1 MKKPGARVGRRRF
14 LKAVPAAVAA
24 SVAIPAAVRAQR
36 GAGAAP
42 PKFGKDVL
50 KCAEQ
55 IDGLHFTDAE
65 DEMALGGASRNLDSY
80 EEIRKLDIPL
90 DTEPAVTFRPY
101 LPGKQPTGRP
111 TRNAKLVVAKPAHAQ
126 ISSNLEELA
135 FEPVTVL
142 ASLIESRRLTSTDLT
157 SMYLGRLKRYGDR
170 LHCVVTLTE
179 ELAHAQAAAADKEI
193 KAGKYRGPLHGIPF
207 GVKDLF
213 DTKGIRTTWGAK
225 PYENRVAEVD
235 AAIVERLREAGG
247 VLVAKLSM
255 GALAQGGVW
264 FGGSTRNPWSPDN
277 SSSGSSAG
285 PGAATAAGLVAFAIG
300 TETRGSIISPSST
313 CGLVGLRPTYG
324 RVSRYGAMALS
335 WTMDKI
341 GPMCRSVED
350 CAIVFNAI
358 YGSDGRD
365 ETVVDAPFTWNPDV
379 ALSSL
384 KIGVLAGEFEPNA
397 GAGGG
402 GGGGRGAANPE
413 EARRRS
419 EERSRLLKEALDVL
433 RAAGAKLEPVTLPE
447 FPSNALGFI
456 LSAEA
461 AAAFDDLTRSK
472 GIDQLTEQ
480 GPNAWPNTFRTS
492 RFIPAVEYIRA
503 QRARTLLNRQMDAL
517 MSKYDVFLSP
527 SGGTSLGITNLTGHP
542 AACLKAGFVDGLP
555 QALMITG
562 RLYEEATVLR
572 VALAYERATKW
583 HTMNPPLDDNL
594 RRMKTD
600 AAAAGARQEGSR
612 AGRQEFTAGTQA
624 DKAARQELKDEWD
637 EAFDW

>member
-1 MKKPGARVGRRRF
+1 MRKPVTRVGRRRF

-24 SVAIPAAVRAQR
+24 TVAVPAAVRAQR
-36 GAGAAP
+36 GGAATP
-42 PKFGKDVL
+42 PKFGTDVL

-55 IDGLHFTDAE
+55 IDGLQFTDAE
-65 DEMALGGASRNLDSY
+65 EAMAVGGAGRNLDSY
-80 EEIRKLDIPL
+80 EELRKLNIPL
-90 DTEPAVTFRPY
+90 DTEPAITFRPY
-101 LPGKQPTGRP
+101 RGQTQTAPASRSPNN
-111 TRNAKLVVAKPAHAQ
+111 TRLAVAKPPRVPVSAA
-126 ISSNLEELA
+126 LDDLA

-157 SMYLGRLKRYGDR
+157 NMYLERLKRYGDR

-179 ELAHAQAAAADKEI
+179 DLARAQAAAADKEI

-225 PYENRVAEVD
+225 PYEDRVAEID
-235 AAIVERLREAGG
+235 ATIVERLRDAGG

-313 CGLVGLRPTYG
+313 CGVVGLRPTYG

-350 CAIVFNAI
+350 CALVFNAI

-379 ALSSL
+379 PLSSL
-384 KIGVLAGEFEPNA
+384 KIGFLANEFEPNP
-397 GAGGG
+397 GLG
-402 GGGGRGAANPE
+402 GGGGRGGVTPE

-419 EERSRLLKEALDVL
+419 EARSTLLKAALDVL
-433 RAAGAKLEPVTLPE
+433 RSAGAKLEPMSLPE
-447 FPSNALGFI
+447 FPANALGFI

-480 GPNAWPNTFRTS
+480 GPGAWPNTFRTS

-503 QRARTLLNRQMDAL
+503 QRARTLLNRQMEAL

-527 SGGTSLGITNLTGHP
+527 SGGASLGITNLTGHP

-562 RLYEEATVLR
+562 RLYDEATVLR

-583 HTMNPPLDDNL
+583 HTMNPPLDENL
-594 RRMKTD
+594 RRMKAD
-600 AAAAGARQEGSR
+600 AAGQAGQAGLAGR
-612 AGRQEFTAGTQA
+612 AGQAGQA
-624 DKAARQELKDEWD
+624 GQAGRMVAADGFAAED
-637 EAFDW
+637 FDW